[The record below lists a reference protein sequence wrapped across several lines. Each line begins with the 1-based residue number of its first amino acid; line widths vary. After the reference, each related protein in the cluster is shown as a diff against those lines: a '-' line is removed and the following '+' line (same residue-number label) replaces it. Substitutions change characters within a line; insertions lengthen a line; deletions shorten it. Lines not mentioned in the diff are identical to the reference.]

1 VASLWIGLMSGT
13 SADAVDAA
21 LVRIPDEPSG
31 LALVARASV
40 PLSDELRARIHGALG
55 GPLALRE
62 LVRLDV
68 ELGERFAGAALEVLR
83 TARVDPRE
91 VEGIGSH
98 GQTIGHFPEPEVR
111 GTLQIGSAARIH
123 ARTGIPVVHDFRRAD
138 MAAGGQGAPLT
149 PFAHHA
155 LFARDGEMRAVLNI
169 GGFTN
174 VTYLPGRDPA
184 RAIAF
189 DPGPGNALLDGAV
202 RRLSG
207 GRERFDRDG
216 ARAARGRVL
225 TPALDAL
232 LEEPYFALPPPKST
246 GHERF
251 GAAFLERAERAV
263 REAGGGDDDLLATLA
278 ALTVASVARAAE
290 RFFPAPA
297 ARWLLCGG
305 GAANPVLVG
314 GLRRA
319 LGGATVETTAQHG
332 IPVDAL
338 EAIAFALL
346 GWVSARGLPGN
357 LPVATGAKHAVVLG
371 AAVPPHA
378 FGGLGLRMH
387 R

>member
-1 VASLWIGLMSGT
+1 MSGT

-21 LVRIPDEPSG
+21 LVRIPESPAG
-31 LALVARASV
+31 LELVARASQ
-40 PLSDELRARIHGALG
+40 PLSDELRARIHGALAG
-55 GPLALRE
+55 SIELRE
-62 LVRLDV
+62 LVRLDAD
-68 ELGERFAGAALEVLR
+68 LGERFADAALAVLR
-83 TARVDPRE
+83 AAGVEPSE

-98 GQTIGHFPEPEVR
+98 GQTVGHFPEPEVR
-111 GTLQIGSAARIH
+111 GTLQLGSAARIH
-123 ARTGIPVVHDFRRAD
+123 ARTGLPVVCDFRRAD

-155 LFARDGEMRAVLNI
+155 LFAREGETRAVLNI

-174 VTYLPGRDPA
+174 VTYLPGADPA

-189 DPGPGNALLDGAV
+189 DPGPGNALLDRAV
-202 RRLSG
+202 RKLSG

-225 TPALDAL
+225 ERALDAL
-232 LEEPYFALPPPKST
+232 LAEPYFALPPPKST

-251 GAAFLERAERAV
+251 GAAFLDEAERRV
-263 REAGGGDDDLLATLA
+263 HEAGGGDDDLLATLA

-290 RFFPAPA
+290 RFFPAPP

-305 GAANPVLVG
+305 GACNPVLVA
-314 GLRRA
+314 GLRQA
-319 LGGATVETTAQHG
+319 LRGARVESTEAHG

-346 GWVSARGLPGN
+346 GWASARGRAGN
-357 LPVATGAKHAVVLG
+357 LPAATGARHPAVLG

-378 FGGLGLRMH
+378 FARA
-387 R
+387 